1 MIDQAILPTGT
12 REAILLGGVG
22 NAVKAERDAVER
34 EFTIRQAAAGESWYE
49 VKKAF
54 KSHGHIFLPGDA
66 WCPQEGDKH
75 NAYIAKRMCL
85 PLAEE
90 APAEPEAARLSP

>member
-22 NAVKAERDAVER
+22 NAVKGENDAVER
-34 EFTIRQAAAGESWYE
+34 EFASREAAGESWYE

-54 KSHGHIFLPGDA
+54 KSHSHIFLPGDA

-75 NAYIAKRMCL
+75 NGSVAKHMCT

-90 APAEPEAARLSP
+90 APAEPEAALLSP